1 MDVNT
6 LVSLGFEISGGAI
19 DRNRVNYGVMLVDG
33 PKLTQEG
40 EALVKSLSAAAAAP
54 AVQAEPKKPRRK
66 AVMSDDFATMLDDI
80 EKD

>member
-40 EALVKSLSAAAAAP
+40 EALVKSLSAAA
-54 AVQAEPKKPRRK
+54 VQAEPKKPRRK